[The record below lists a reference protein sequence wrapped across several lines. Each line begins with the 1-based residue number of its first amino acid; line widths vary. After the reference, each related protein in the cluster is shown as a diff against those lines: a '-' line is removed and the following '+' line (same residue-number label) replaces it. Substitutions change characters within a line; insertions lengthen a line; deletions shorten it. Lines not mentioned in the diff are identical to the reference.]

1 MLLLTTLSGAETYS
15 WIDKNGTYNFSDDY
29 NSVPKKY
36 RKSIR
41 RHGDDDNTPTLP
53 KAPLPE
59 KNDKPVLKPV
69 IAADS
74 DKQLYSGKTEA
85 AWRKEF
91 EVQETELKRLEL
103 LLDQLQG
110 TIKKPG
116 SLSRERQSELIR
128 EYETVRLEYKDKYKV
143 YSDLIESARK
153 AGLSVEIKK

>member
-1 MLLLTTLSGAETYS
+1 MLLLSTQSGAETYS
-15 WIDKNGTYNFSDDY
+15 WIDENGTYNYSDDY
-29 NSVPKKY
+29 NRVPKKY
-36 RKSIR
+36 RKSAGR
-41 RHGDDDNTPTLP
+41 RGDDDNTPTLQ

-59 KNDKPVLKPV
+59 KNDKPGLKPV
-69 IAADS
+69 LAADT
-74 DKQLYSGKTEA
+74 DKQFYNGKTQA

-91 EVQETELKRLEL
+91 DVQETELKRLEL
-103 LLDQLQG
+103 RLEQLQG

-128 EYETVRLEYKDKYKV
+128 EYETVRLEYKNKYRI